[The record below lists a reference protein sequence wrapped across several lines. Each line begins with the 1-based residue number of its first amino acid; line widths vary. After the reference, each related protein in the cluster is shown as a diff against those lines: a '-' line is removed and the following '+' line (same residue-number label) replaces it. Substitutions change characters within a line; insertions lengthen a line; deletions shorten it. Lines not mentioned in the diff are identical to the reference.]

1 MRTTKVTFPTRPRT
15 SARNRTELRRF
26 GDDVAPCARWH
37 SRLVGE
43 SNPSHS
49 GDNRAATPVAS
60 RGMSLPA
67 ASRTRCER
75 FRRAPPASGGTEK
88 DRVVDGNRTRL
99 ARATTSRLHQTAT
112 TTTVRVA
119 GIEPAPLRPE
129 RSGQPVPHTLEHR
142 RRIERRSRGLQPR
155 AITRLA
161 LGAFAPRAGVDPA
174 SPS

>member
-1 MRTTKVTFPTRPRT
+1 
-15 SARNRTELRRF
+15 
-26 GDDVAPCARWH
+26 
-37 SRLVGE
+37 
-43 SNPSHS
+43 
-49 GDNRAATPVAS
+49 
-60 RGMSLPA
+60 
-67 ASRTRCER
+67 
-75 FRRAPPASGGTEK
+75 
-88 DRVVDGNRTRL
+88 
-99 ARATTSRLHQTAT
+99 
-112 TTTVRVA
+112 VA